1 MNKWKKDRRKRKKR
15 KENERKNKCH
25 TTSPSPRARACVRA
39 CANESEEFVSRE
51 FHNDVSAEFPL
62 CFTLENPHDSR
73 EVKRRERSPG
83 GFRLFQ
89 TVNGTDCNCM
99 FLSLTF
105 SLVLS
110 LFLIFSVF
118 IVTFFHSLFLSL
130 SGHMHRNEHLGMEI
144 QRNLTLIF
152 STQQMFFLGLGIKE
166 YDEINI
172 LAINRYASK
181 QMSI

>member
-1 MNKWKKDRRKRKKR
+1 MKERQKKTRKTKR
-15 KENERKNKCH
+15 ERTKEQ
-25 TTSPSPRARACVRA
+25 TSHNVTFATRARLRA
-39 CANESEEFVSRE
+39 CANKSEEFVSRE

-62 CFTLENPHDSR
+62 CFTLANLHDSR